1 MFTGIG
7 AYDMKKSWGKVS
19 EDGFALVYS
28 MLQVDV
34 KKRLTMNEILD
45 HSWMMDDE
53 VKEKVRKFVLANS
66 SFNFPFKR
74 TDLSTGPTDRMTASL
89 ISSSYRLRAFA
100 EKEA

>member
-1 MFTGIG
+1 
-7 AYDMKKSWGKVS
+7 
-19 EDGFALVYS
+19 
-28 MLQVDV
+28 
-34 KKRLTMNEILD
+34 
-45 HSWMMDDE
+45 MDDE

-66 SFNFPFKR
+66 SFNFPFKN